1 MAVFL
6 ERWKDADLDKLVQ
19 DPGRPWRRY
28 AYGLVK
34 FSWLSLRALL
44 EGYK

>member
-34 FSWLSLRALL
+34 FSWFSPSALI
-44 EGYK
+44 GWYK